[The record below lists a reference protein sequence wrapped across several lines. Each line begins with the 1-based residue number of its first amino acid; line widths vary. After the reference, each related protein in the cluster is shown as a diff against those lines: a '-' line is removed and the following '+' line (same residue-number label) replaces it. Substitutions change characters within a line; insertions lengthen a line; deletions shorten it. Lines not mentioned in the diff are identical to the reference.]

1 MVFPAETTK
10 QLRRRIIDICQD
22 HARKVLD
29 ATRELPSLL
38 DAFGRDDEV
47 SIREHVSKVQKIEE
61 EANELKRVLMTEL
74 TEAGAILL
82 SREDFLRLVATSN
95 EMVDSCG
102 AIAFRISELKSLEW
116 KADKD
121 IVSDLVKLS
130 EASLNV
136 ITRLRETI
144 FSLSF
149 SAQRTAELARNVD
162 SAEEIVDVMYRK
174 VDLKIV
180 SSNMKIPLIFI
191 LRDIAFSLEDMA
203 DRAEDVA
210 DAARILSLSAF

>member
-38 DAFGRDDEV
+38 DAYSRDDAA
-47 SIREHVSKVQKIEE
+47 SIREHVSKIQKIEE

-82 SREDFLRLVATSN
+82 SREDFLRLVAASN

-102 AIAFRISELKSLEW
+102 AIAFRISELNNMNW
-116 KADKD
+116 KANTEM
-121 IVSDLVKLS
+121 VSDLIKLS

-162 SAEEIVDVMYRK
+162 SAEEIVDIMYRK
-174 VDLKIV
+174 VDLKII

-191 LRDIAFSLEDMA
+191 LRDIAFFLEDMA
-203 DRAEDVA
+203 DKAEDVA

>member
-1 MVFPAETTK
+1 MAFPAETTK

-38 DAFGRDDEV
+38 DAYSRDDGT
-47 SIREHVSKVQKIEE
+47 SIREHVSKIQKIEE

-82 SREDFLRLVATSN
+82 SREDFLRLVAASN

-102 AIAFRISELKSLEW
+102 AIAFRISELNNMNW
-116 KADKD
+116 KANKE

-174 VDLKIV
+174 VDLKII
-180 SSNMKIPLIFI
+180 SSNMKIALVFI
-191 LRDIAFSLEDMA
+191 LRDIAFFLEDMA
-203 DRAEDVA
+203 DKAEEVA

>member
-1 MVFPAETTK
+1 MVFPAETSK
-10 QLRRRIIDICQD
+10 QLRRRAIDICQD

-29 ATRELPSLL
+29 GARELPLLL
-38 DAFGRDDEV
+38 DAYGRQD
-47 SIREHVSKVQKIEE
+47 REAITQHASRIQKIEQ
-61 EANELKRVLMTEL
+61 EANELKKALMTEL
-74 TEAGAILL
+74 TQAGAILL

-95 EMVDSCG
+95 EIVDSCES
-102 AIAFRISELKSLEW
+102 IAFRISQLSSLDWKSNE
-116 KADKD
+116 D
-121 IVSDLVKLS
+121 IVGDLIKLS

-149 SAQRTAELARNVD
+149 SAQRTSELARNVD
-162 SAEEIVDVMYRK
+162 SAEDIVDVLYRK
-174 VDLKIV
+174 VDLKIIG
-180 SSNMKIPLIFI
+180 SNLRVPVIFI
-191 LRDIAFSLEDMA
+191 LRDIAFSLETMA

>member
-191 LRDIAFSLEDMA
+191 LRDIAFYLEDMA